1 MALLSQL
8 LRFGH
13 GAGRKN
19 IKNGNQA
26 NIPKGLTSDD
36 GWDGRI
42 MVNGSRSTSG
52 SGFVSDSRLKVHG
65 WLAVHDSLLMVTF
78 GSEFMVKG

>member
-1 MALLSQL
+1 M
-8 LRFGH
+8 
-13 GAGRKN
+13 GRGEKN

-65 WLAVHDSLLMVTF
+65 
-78 GSEFMVKG
+78 